1 MELTITLWSVLWT
14 DNFYRTKVKGLPG
27 IEETGVS
34 PFFVFFKGDIKGSD
48 ENEKPQIQDQ
58 LCG

>member
-14 DNFYRTKVKGLPG
+14 DNFYRTKVEDLPE

-34 PFFVFFKGDIKGSD
+34 PFFVFSAFVAIFPVYTG
-48 ENEKPQIQDQ
+48 
-58 LCG
+58 